1 MTVSLNCTKLDS
13 RYVLEESPLLAKL
26 HVLSDPGLQIFLH
39 GTYPVLSATFC
50 NSFILQI
57 IFFKDLDCGLI
68 NILHGLHFR
77 GVAKKVVALLGES
90 FSVVLN
96 LALN

>member
-26 HVLSDPGLQIFLH
+26 HVFSDPGLQIFLH
-39 GTYPVLSATFC
+39 DTLSYPRHFATLSYFKLF
-50 NSFILQI
+50 S
-57 IFFKDLDCGLI
+57 FKDLDCGLI